1 MKKNKASTPC
11 LGICST
17 TYGDNVCK
25 GCKRFVHE
33 VINWNKYSIPE
44 KELVNNRLEDFK
56 LTVLQERLSI
66 INPDLLASKLR
77 ENGINFND
85 SLNPLTWVFDLLRAS
100 GSQSLNLDQFGVSTI
115 RKTVKYPNTDISID
129 LYPNVLGAFSYYH
142 IDTLKDAGLMDE
154 SFYNA
159 LEHVDQT
166 YQIIKKGYH
175 PPFRWFAD
183 IQVRHNTCPT
193 LFPTINKAR

>member
-44 KELVNNRLEDFK
+44 KELVNHRLEEFK
-56 LTVLQERLSI
+56 LTVLQDRFSI
-66 INPDLLASKLR
+66 TNSDLLASKLR

-85 SLNPLTWVFDLLRAS
+85 ALNPLTWVFDLLRAA
-100 GSQSLNLDQFGVSTI
+100 GSLSLI
-115 RKTVKYPNTDISID
+115 
-129 LYPNVLGAFSYYH
+129 H
-142 IDTLKDAGLMDE
+142 I
-154 SFYNA
+154 
-159 LEHVDQT
+159 
-166 YQIIKKGYH
+166 
-175 PPFRWFAD
+175 
-183 IQVRHNTCPT
+183 
-193 LFPTINKAR
+193 

>member
-77 ENGINFND
+77 ENGINF
-85 SLNPLTWVFDLLRAS
+85 S
-100 GSQSLNLDQFGVSTI
+100 
-115 RKTVKYPNTDISID
+115 K
-129 LYPNVLGAFSYYH
+129 
-142 IDTLKDAGLMDE
+142 E
-154 SFYNA
+154 
-159 LEHVDQT
+159 
-166 YQIIKKGYH
+166 
-175 PPFRWFAD
+175 AD
-183 IQVRHNTCPT
+183 IYDMPV
-193 LFPTINKAR
+193 KAADIVDRVIEKKWVAKNRMDRVE